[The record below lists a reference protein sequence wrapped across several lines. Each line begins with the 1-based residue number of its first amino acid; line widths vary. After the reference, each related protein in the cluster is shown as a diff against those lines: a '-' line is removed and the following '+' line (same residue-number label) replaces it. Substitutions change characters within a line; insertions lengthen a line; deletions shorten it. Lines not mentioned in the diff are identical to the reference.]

1 VTAITETS
9 AEVGGALGIA
19 LLGVAGTAVYR
30 NRIAGTLPPGVPQ
43 HAAGAARDT
52 LGGAVA
58 AAARL
63 PDQAGYEL
71 AGTAR
76 QAFGYGL
83 HVAFAICAVLTLAAA
98 VAAATL
104 LRHLRA
110 AEPEFQPEPGQ
121 VRPGS

>member
-1 VTAITETS
+1 
-9 AEVGGALGIA
+9 
-19 LLGVAGTAVYR
+19 VAGTAVYR
-30 NRIAGTLPPGVPQ
+30 SRIAGTLPPGVPQ
-43 HAAGAARDT
+43 HAARAARDT

-63 PDQAGYEL
+63 PGQAGSEL

-83 HVAFAICAVLTLAAA
+83 HVAFAMCAVLTLVAA

-104 LRHLRA
+104 LRHLRT

-121 VRPGS
+121 VSGQA